1 MGTKKGTS
9 NIVSATCN
17 FVLRVT
23 KGADTGMIFALS
35 KDRMIVGRSEV
46 GLVDIEIHEIY
57 AAPRHFEI
65 YWDESINSHVV
76 RDWGAR
82 NKVHINDHALEIHAT
97 KELRLGDEIR
107 VRNTIFIYERAM

>member
-1 MGTKKGTS
+1 MSKKNS
-9 NIVSATCN
+9 NIVSATCD

-23 KGADTGMIFALS
+23 KGADTGMIYALS
-35 KDRMIVGRSEV
+35 KDRMIVGRSAV
-46 GLVDIEIHEIY
+46 GRVDIEIHEVY

-65 YWDESINSHVV
+65 YWDESINGHLV

-82 NKVHINDHALEIHAT
+82 NKVYINNHALEIHAA

-107 VRNTIFIYERAM
+107 IGNTIFIYERSA